1 MNGLNEKEQRMR
13 DYWLGILSS
22 NQTDVFET
30 DWFGNDEDAELLEI
44 ARADLIDDYL
54 SENLTETEYSQ
65 FENNFL
71 LNNLEDVVLAKSSLQ
86 ISREKLADLGKQTF
100 FESFFGNVR
109 NFINIPQVAV
119 AVLLLVCF
127 GLWFRFYYND
137 ASQEIAHRTEPVANL
152 ENSIGTDSD
161 NRTNSD
167 ADDANYNKKDAA
179 ETEVKNVNTKTNKE
193 SDEAQ
198 NSGVNRNSNNTK
210 KQSNESAA
218 VVNRQIVFLTVFR
231 GSVKTI
237 NLTGNKEI
245 VTLKLTMPGID
256 KAYKNYQLKIYDAGN
271 NLVVKQ
277 DLGNKLSLKKSGAI
291 LTMPPL
297 KGSLFK
303 KNNTYKTYLVGIDEN
318 NAENELI
325 NYDSFRVE

>member
-1 MNGLNEKEQRMR
+1 MSGLNEKEQIMR
-13 DYWLGILSS
+13 DYWLGVLSS
-22 NQTDVFET
+22 DQIDIFET
-30 DWFGNDEDAELLEI
+30 NWFGNDDDAELLEI
-44 ARADLIDDYL
+44 ARADLIEDYL
-54 SENLTETEYSQ
+54 SKNLTETEYSQ
-65 FENNFL
+65 FEKNFL

-86 ISREKLADLGKQTF
+86 ISRETPTDLERGNF
-100 FESFFGNVR
+100 FERFLSNAR
-109 NFINIPQVAV
+109 NFISIPQIAV

-127 GLWFRFYYND
+127 GLWFKFYYNNS
-137 ASQEIAHRTEPVANL
+137 SQEIAHHTEPVTNL
-152 ENSIGTDSD
+152 EANIRTDSE
-161 NRTNSD
+161 NRTNPD
-167 ADDANYNKKDAA
+167 ADNANYNKKDVA

-198 NSGVNRNSNNTK
+198 NSGVNRNPNIIK
-210 KQSNESAA
+210 KQSNESG
-218 VVNRQIVFLTVFR
+218 VVVSRQVVFLTVFR
-231 GSVKTI
+231 GSVKTVS
-237 NLTGNKEI
+237 LSGHKEI
-245 VTLKLTMPGID
+245 VTLKLTMPGIS

-277 DLGNKLSLKKSGAI
+277 NLGNKLSLKKSGEI

-325 NYDSFRVE
+325 NYDSFRIE